1 MRVVSGTA
9 GGRRLDAPA
18 GRDTRPTSDRVREA
32 TFNAL
37 HSLGAVE
44 GASVV
49 DLYAGSGAMGVEA
62 LSRGAVSAT
71 FVDHDRRAVEAVRRN
86 LAATGFAD
94 VATVVRADVG
104 AFLAGA
110 GHFDLAIVDPPYA
123 MTDDEWTAVLALI
136 DADVLVLE
144 SDRPLDPGPD
154 WRIVRVGR
162 YGDTV
167 VTFTRHP
174 VP

>member
-1 MRVVSGTA
+1 MRVVAGTA
-9 GGRRLDAPA
+9 GGRRLEAPA
-18 GRDTRPTSDRVREA
+18 GRETRPTSDRVREA

-37 HSLGAVE
+37 HSLGVVE

-49 DLYAGSGAMGVEA
+49 DLFAGSGAMGVEA
-62 LSRGAVSAT
+62 LSRGAGSAT
-71 FVDHDRRAVEAVRRN
+71 FVDHDRRAVEAVRLN
-86 LAATGFAD
+86 LARTGFAD
-94 VATVVRADVG
+94 RATVVRADVG

-110 GHFDLAIVDPPYA
+110 PRFDIAIVDPPYA
-123 MTDDEWTAVLALI
+123 TTDEEWATVLAVL
-136 DADVLVLE
+136 DADVAVLE